1 MAHPMDRVPP
11 VQPVGEPRVPIR
23 VLLADSHQ
31 LLAQALAT
39 ALEADAELEM
49 VGAEPLLTTA
59 LLRRARPDVLVL
71 SYLLMLTHR
80 AHLVGLRAEFPG
92 LKIIVLT
99 AALDEETLAAC
110 IQSGAV
116 ACVVKHQSPVD
127 LSRAIRAAHAGEV
140 LFSPE
145 MLVRLLR
152 RSPDPGPAPSPP
164 LAGLR
169 AREREVL
176 QALAEGLSV
185 AEVAERLVLSPHT
198 VRSHLKTAMRKLG
211 AHSTMEAVM
220 FAARE
225 GAIALAA
232 RQPHG
237 AVGRD
242 APQTAGPL
250 QRPAG
255 VG

>member
-1 MAHPMDRVPP
+1 MAHPMDGVPP
-11 VQPVGEPRVPIR
+11 VQRVGEPRAPIR

-39 ALEADAELEM
+39 ALAADAELEV

-116 ACVVKHQSPVD
+116 GCVVKHQSPVD
-127 LSRAIRAAHAGEV
+127 LGRTIRAAHAGEV

-152 RSPDPGPAPSPP
+152 RSPDPGPAPRPP
-164 LAGLR
+164 ARLR

-176 QALAEGLSV
+176 QALAEGLSA

-198 VRSHLKTAMRKLG
+198 VRSHVKTAMRKLG
-211 AHSTMEAVM
+211 AHSRMEAVM
-220 FAARE
+220 IAARE

-237 AVGRD
+237 AHGRD
-242 APQTAGPL
+242 APRTAGPL